1 MAVPTPPVEISE
13 RSTAVVRPKYSAAV
27 VNHKESG
34 AAVEESRHSFQE
46 EMAFNHQ
53 SICSYQQINCLDS
66 VFR

>member
-1 MAVPTPPVEISE
+1 MVVPTPPAEVSE
-13 RSTAVVRPKYSAAV
+13 GSPVVRPKHSAAV
-27 VNHKESG
+27 VNQKESG

-53 SICSYQQINCLDS
+53 SIYSYQQISCLDS